1 MHRRIDALLDSAA
14 TSFDPAKTRAFAR
27 RAFQQIADDAPAIW
41 LYDVVQVAAINRRL
55 NPGLIRPDGW
65 AVDMANW
72 SVDPARRIDRDRIGL
87 GGATP

>member
-1 MHRRIDALLDSAA
+1 M
-14 TSFDPAKTRAFAR
+14 
-27 RAFQQIADDAPAIW
+27 
-41 LYDVVQVAAINRRL
+41 QVAAINRRL